1 MDGRH
6 GAAVGQGD
14 VIKLLRK
21 PGRDPGV
28 ETHKLIR
35 GVSARTRGRPTS
47 ARRRQLDPAA
57 AVVLHPLLQPASTC
71 VETVGE
77 SVPHGGGL
85 ELRCHKAAALTM
97 WLTPTANRVA
107 EARLRNGACLRHEA
121 TPVNECSPDSA
132 TTCCRFVR

>member
-14 VIKLLRK
+14 VIELLGE
-21 PGRDPGV
+21 PGRDPRI
-28 ETHKLIR
+28 EAHELI
-35 GVSARTRGRPTS
+35 GFVAARACGWPASTS
-47 ARRRQLDPAA
+47 RRQLDPA
-57 AVVLHPLLQPASTC
+57 AVVLHPLLQPASTY
-71 VETVGE
+71 VATVGK

-85 ELRCHKAAALTM
+85 DLRRHRAAALTI